1 MSDSSFNPSD
11 AAVEAAPE
19 AENTAVSADA
29 NPDTPTAEGDPPE
42 PRTFTQ
48 DELTKIINKE
58 NAKTERRLKRE
69 WEAAQTVDAQRVSLG
84 EPPDPK
90 QFKSEDE

>member
-19 AENTAVSADA
+19 VESTAVSADA
-29 NPDTPTAEGDPPE
+29 NSGTPTEEGEPPE

-48 DELTKIINKE
+48 EEVNRIAAKE
-58 NAKTERRLKRE
+58 AAKAERKLRREMEAVFARE
-69 WEAAQTVDAQRVSLG
+69 WDIGNAN
-84 EPPDPK
+84 
-90 QFKSEDE
+90 